1 MIKQAWRSYIASLH
15 PRNVKKLRESEVYLW
30 TYIILLPLYA
40 LIALLEENS
49 YADMACLLFLRVA
62 FPLGLMV
69 WSNLG
74 SKYLMP
80 KVMFLCPMKEEERR
94 EYVNCVLVI
103 KIGAMVVS
111 SFLVE
116 LVWSIF
122 FGFRLGEVL
131 LVPFLYFLF
140 GIAEYAGFE
149 VKRDERGQLP
159 TTVKDKNGNRIS
171 VWMNSMVAIGVLIVI
186 ACITIFDM
194 EVQKYGIE
202 FAMEWIEVMYI
213 FTSVAL
219 AFVLFF
225 DYKILKNQYKYV
237 IQRSSD
243 YELHFHIKGKV
254 EKLKKYDLFSK

>member
-15 PRNVKKLRESEVYLW
+15 PRNVKKLRESEAYLW

-49 YADMACLLFLRVA
+49 FADMGCLVFLRVA

-111 SFLVE
+111 SVLVE
-116 LVWSIF
+116 LIWSIF
-122 FGFRLGEVL
+122 FGFRLWEVL

-140 GIAEYAGFE
+140 GLAEYAGFE

-159 TTVKDKNGNRIS
+159 NSVKDKNGNRIP
-171 VWMNSMVAIGVLIVI
+171 VWMNAVAMINVLLAIAVFTTYDMELQMYGQEIAGGTIPFAFAGVAI
-186 ACITIFDM
+186 A
-194 EVQKYGIE
+194 
-202 FAMEWIEVMYI
+202 FAM
-213 FTSVAL
+213 
-219 AFVLFF
+219 FF

-254 EKLKKYDLFSK
+254 EKLKKYDLFAK